1 MKKIIKSLKKIIVNI
16 YSLIDKIIIVPI
28 TKFFLKIS
36 DFFKENKFAL
46 EKFIGNKQT
55 LIVVSLLF
63 SLFIFFLVDSKGNI
77 LIDNSAGVL
86 DKQPVTAIYNEEA
99 YVIEGL
105 PKTADITLIGRK
117 SDIYLAKQYPNHE
130 ISVDLR
136 NLKEGSK
143 EIALK
148 YKPPFS
154 SIGYKLDPS
163 VATIYIYP
171 KISDTREIAYDIVN
185 KDSLDSKLIIDK
197 VDLKRNDVTI
207 KGAKYKLEQVATVK
221 ALIDINTISNPKEG
235 VITVKNVPLVAYDQ
249 KGKIVEVEIVPNILD
264 VDITISSP
272 SKNVPIKVVPKG
284 ELSAGKSIK
293 SMDSSVT
300 SVKIYGSLETL
311 KKIEYI
317 EATIDI
323 NKLEKNKEFT
333 VNLKNP
339 TGIREMSSKTITVK
353 VILDDSTTKEFTGVG
368 IEIKNLGNNLKAQAT
383 SLEMSNVTVI
393 ATGSKS
399 VIGEVNAKDIY
410 AYVDLSGLEVGE
422 HSVDVKIVG
431 KNNTVSYKAKTT
443 KITIRIYK
451 D

>member
-1 MKKIIKSLKKIIVNI
+1 
-16 YSLIDKIIIVPI
+16 
-28 TKFFLKIS
+28 
-36 DFFKENKFAL
+36 
-46 EKFIGNKQT
+46 
-55 LIVVSLLF
+55 
-63 SLFIFFLVDSKGNI
+63 
-77 LIDNSAGVL
+77 
-86 DKQPVTAIYNEEA
+86 
-99 YVIEGL
+99 
-105 PKTADITLIGRK
+105 
-117 SDIYLAKQYPNHE
+117 
-130 ISVDLR
+130 
-136 NLKEGSK
+136 
-143 EIALK
+143 
-148 YKPPFS
+148 
-154 SIGYKLDPS
+154 
-163 VATIYIYP
+163 
-171 KISDTREIAYDIVN
+171 
-185 KDSLDSKLIIDK
+185 
-197 VDLKRNDVTI
+197 
-207 KGAKYKLEQVATVK
+207 ATVK

-293 SMDSSVT
+293 SIDSSVT

-311 KKIEYI
+311 EKIEYI
-317 EATIDI
+317 EANIDI

-353 VILDDSTTKEFTGVG
+353 VTLDDSTTKEFTGVG